1 MNVHNHGLKKR
12 DNNKSMIQEETVNAG
27 FFEKIRQPLICA
39 AKVFVFF
46 LISQPL
52 IYLFQVPFSQDGW
65 GLFRYYPFWF
75 KWTIATIPMAF
86 IGWYINKKN
95 WLSLVILFPV
105 LSLLTVQYVDAFV
118 FTFKHFP
125 LRLVTAVFCL
135 AQVLVYVYVFTPKLV
150 QKLIGILIPLAVV
163 VVIKIVTP
171 FEMFSDAV
179 LPDRI
184 TVTRNAII
192 EVADPEGITVLF
204 SDMEDED
211 FGYDPILAV
220 HVTKYLTTDMTI
232 TDGGNVYRYTLEVYE
247 DEGGHSRIRI
257 TAKEHTIVY
266 AGNAGDDV
274 SDDGSSEE

>member
-1 MNVHNHGLKKR
+1 
-12 DNNKSMIQEETVNAG
+12 
-27 FFEKIRQPLICA
+27 
-39 AKVFVFF
+39 
-46 LISQPL
+46 
-52 IYLFQVPFSQDGW
+52 
-65 GLFRYYPFWF
+65 
-75 KWTIATIPMAF
+75 MAF

-179 LPDRI
+179 LPDKI

-192 EVADPEGITVLF
+192 EVADPEGITVSF

-211 FGYDPILAV
+211 LA
-220 HVTKYLTTDMTI
+220 TI
-232 TDGGNVYRYTLEVYE
+232 PFLRFMSLN
-247 DEGGHSRIRI
+247 I
-257 TAKEHTIVY
+257 
-266 AGNAGDDV
+266 
-274 SDDGSSEE
+274 